1 MKPANCSLSSGRYF
15 VPSSGS
21 FCHRRHVSPVFQS
34 LFLPNTF
41 LSLPFVSTI
50 ISQCLFEWK
59 EVYEIRKEIKLQSV
73 FKFLFFFHSSIM
85 CHIHFA
91 ISQSFSVNTYSYYTI
106 NNDLYTLPLLQIHH
120 GTLSNSLLVKIN
132 WVFSHSVGVIYRN
145 VWARY
150 EWPFCKK
157 KPHLIFKMLRWA
169 HFRST
174 RKKVAHKQFLRYDI
188 N

>member
-1 MKPANCSLSSGRYF
+1 M
-15 VPSSGS
+15 PSIGS

-73 FKFLFFFHSSIM
+73 FQFFFFFHNSIINVS
-85 CHIHFA
+85 H
-91 ISQSFSVNTYSYYTI
+91 SFCNFPELFSEYLFLFYTI
-106 NNDLYTLPLLQIHH
+106 KNGLYTLPLLQIHH
-120 GTLSNSLLVKIN
+120 GTLNNSVLVKIN

-150 EWPFCKK
+150 EWLKCPDE
-157 KPHLIFKMLRWA
+157 LILCQQGPKW
-169 HFRST
+169 H
-174 RKKVAHKQFLRYDI
+174 I
-188 N
+188 NSSCDMI